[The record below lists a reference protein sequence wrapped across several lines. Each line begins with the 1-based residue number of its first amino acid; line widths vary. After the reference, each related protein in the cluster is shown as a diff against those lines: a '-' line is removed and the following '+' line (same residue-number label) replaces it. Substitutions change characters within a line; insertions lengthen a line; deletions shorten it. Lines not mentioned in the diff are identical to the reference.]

1 MKAQRYI
8 QILFFLVVCSLS
20 LQAQTNQT
28 APKREFRAVW
38 VATVTN
44 IDFPSRKGMSTAYQ
58 KAEWISLLDQH
69 QRMGLNAVIVQIRPT
84 GDAFYPSK
92 LVPWSEYLTGKQ
104 GKPPYPNY
112 DPLKFMIE
120 EAHKRNME
128 FHAWMNPYRLSMNLD
143 KSQLASNHILKQ
155 HPDWCVEYGGR
166 YYLNPALAQVRQH
179 IGAVVGE
186 VVKNYDVD
194 AIHFDDYFY
203 PYKQDG
209 IDFPDQREYDRFGS
223 KFPDIAD
230 WRRNNVDLL
239 IAQLS
244 KQIKALK
251 PHVKFGI
258 SPFGVWR
265 NKDVDPAGSDT
276 RAGHTSY
283 DDLYADIL
291 GWLEKGWI
299 DYVAPQLY
307 WSIGYAP
314 ADYEKLLNWWR
325 FRTHSRHLYIGHGV
339 YKVNDNFDT
348 NWMEAN
354 QIPKQIRLS
363 RQSVMSK
370 GSIHFSS
377 KPLLNNPLGV
387 ADSLSRYYYN
397 HPTLIPE
404 MAYLNIRQPKQPN
417 LKKIKGSGQNSV
429 ELSWKYKVKKKE
441 PLPYYFVVYRVD
453 GKRKPNSKD
462 GKHILAL
469 TPFGKTH
476 KKMLFEDLTTY
487 DNRTYTYMVT
497 AVNRQH
503 SESSESKVITVR
515 LRNGKAKKVK

>member
-1 MKAQRYI
+1 M
-8 QILFFLVVCSLS
+8 
-20 LQAQTNQT
+20 
-28 APKREFRAVW
+28 
-38 VATVTN
+38 
-44 IDFPSRKGMSTAYQ
+44 D
-58 KAEWISLLDQH
+58 
-69 QRMGLNAVIVQIRPT
+69 
-84 GDAFYPSK
+84 
-92 LVPWSEYLTGKQ
+92 
-104 GKPPYPNY
+104 
-112 DPLKFMIE
+112 
-120 EAHKRNME
+120 
-128 FHAWMNPYRLSMNLD
+128 LD
-143 KSQLASNHILKQ
+143 KSKLAANHILNK
-155 HPDWCVEYGGR
+155 HPDWTVEYAGR
-166 YYLNPALAQVRQH
+166 YYLNPALPQVRQH
-179 IGAVVGE
+179 IGEVVGE

-209 IDFPDQREYDRFGS
+209 LEFPDQNEFARLGSRFS
-223 KFPDIAD
+223 NMAD

-244 KQIKALK
+244 KQIKAMK
-251 PHVKFGI
+251 AHVKFGI

-265 NKDVDPAGSDT
+265 NKADDPAGSDT
-276 RAGHTSY
+276 KAGHTSY

-291 GWLEKGWI
+291 SWLQKGWI

-325 FRTHSRHLYIGHGV
+325 FRTHSRHLYIGHSI
-339 YKVNDNFDT
+339 YKVDDNFDT
-348 NWMEAN
+348 NWSEAN
-354 QIPKQIRLS
+354 QIPEQIRLS
-363 RQSVMSK
+363 RKSVMSK

-387 ADSLSRYYYN
+387 ADSLSRHFYK

-404 MAYLNIRQPKQPN
+404 MAYLNIQRPKQPR
-417 LKKIKGSGQNSV
+417 LKKVKGRGQNSV
-429 ELSWKYKVKKKE
+429 ELKWKYKAKKRE

-453 GKRKPNSKD
+453 GKRRPNSKD

-487 DNRTYTYMVT
+487 NNRTYTYMNYGCQSAT
-497 AVNRQH
+497 QRK
-503 SESSESKVITVR
+503 SF
-515 LRNGKAKKVK
+515 